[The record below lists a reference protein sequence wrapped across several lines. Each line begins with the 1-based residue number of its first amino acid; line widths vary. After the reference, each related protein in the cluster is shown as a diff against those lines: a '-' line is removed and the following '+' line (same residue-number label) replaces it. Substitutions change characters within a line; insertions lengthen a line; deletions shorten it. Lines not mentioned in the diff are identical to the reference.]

1 MERDIEIA
9 QKAELKPIESVA
21 AEAGV
26 RDSEIIPYG
35 RRIAKVDLSIFDR
48 LGEVAGDFRYVE
60 VTAITP
66 TPFGEGK
73 TTTTVGLTQ
82 GLGAIGKR
90 AACAIR
96 QASMGPTFGI
106 KGGAAG
112 GGWSQVVPME
122 DFNLH
127 LTGDIHAVSVAHNLV
142 AAALDARLY
151 HEGRWSDSYF
161 EKNGIRKLNLD
172 PYRITWNRVVDIN
185 DRALRNVILGLG
197 DKADGPMRQGSFD
210 IAVASELMA
219 VLALATGLG
228 DLRTRIGRIV
238 CAFDRGG
245 SPVTLEDL
253 EVAGAV
259 TVLLK
264 EAIRPNLL
272 QTLEGQP
279 AFVHTGPFANIAHGN
294 SSIIADMVGSRL
306 GGYLVTESGFG
317 SDIGMEK
324 FFDIKCRAS
333 GLMPHAVVIVATVR
347 ALKMHGGGP
356 SVIPG
361 RPLDPAYTEENLP
374 LLEAGLENL
383 KAHVENAAHFGVPV
397 VVAINGFTSD
407 SDREWRRVQ
416 TAALEAGALSAP
428 VTTHFADGGGGAKE
442 LAEAVVAACEAPRE
456 PRFLYDLDASVE
468 EKIETIATTL
478 YGAAEVE
485 YTPEAKRK
493 IREYSDLG
501 WGGLPVCMAKT
512 PLSLS
517 HDPALKGRPKGFT
530 FPVRDIRASIG
541 AGFLYPLAGEI
552 RTMPGLPS
560 KPSFAGIDID
570 LKTGK
575 VVGLS

>member
-1 MERDIEIA
+1 MLSDIEIA
-9 QKAELKPIESVA
+9 QAARLKDIESVG
-21 AEAGV
+21 AEAGLTE
-26 RDSEIIPYG
+26 SELIPYG
-35 RRIAKVDLSIFDR
+35 RHVAKVDLSVFER
-48 LGEVAGDFRYVE
+48 LKEPTDSFRYID

-82 GLGAIGKR
+82 GLGAIGKK

-112 GGWSQVVPME
+112 GGQSQIVLME

-142 AAALDARLY
+142 AAAIDARLY
-151 HEGRWSDSYF
+151 HEGRWSDAYF
-161 EKNGIRKLNLD
+161 EKNGIAKLDLD
-172 PYRITWNRVVDIN
+172 PYGVAWNRVVDIN
-185 DRALRNVILGLG
+185 DRVLRNLVLGLG
-197 DKADGPMRQGSFD
+197 EKSDGPIRQSAFD

-219 VLALATGLG
+219 VLALSRSLR
-228 DLRTRIGRIV
+228 DLRERVGRIV
-238 CAFDRGG
+238 GAYDRKGT
-245 SPVTLEDL
+245 PVTLEDL

-264 EAIRPNLL
+264 EAIKPNMM

-294 SSIIADMVGSRL
+294 SSILADLVGSRL

-333 GLMPHAVVIVATVR
+333 GMMPHAVVMVATVR

-356 SVIPG
+356 AVKPG
-361 RPLDPAYTEENLP
+361 RPLDGAYTEENLE
-374 LLEAGLENL
+374 LLKGGVDNL
-383 KAHVENAAHFGVPV
+383 RAHVENAANFGVPV
-397 VVAINGFTSD
+397 VVAINGFDTD
-407 SDREWRRVQ
+407 SEAEWNAIRE
-416 TAALEAGALSAP
+416 AALSSGAVDAV
-428 VTTHFADGGGGAKE
+428 VTTHFAEGGPGAAK
-442 LAEAVVAACEAPRE
+442 LAEAVVAAAEAPRK
-456 PRFLYDLDASVE
+456 PAFLYDLKVPVID
-468 EKIETIATTL
+468 KIETIARRL
-478 YGAAEVE
+478 YGAAEVD

-493 IREYSDLG
+493 IEAYTERG
-501 WGGLPVCMAKT
+501 WDKLPVCIAKT

-517 HDPALKGRPKGFT
+517 HDPALKGRPTGYT
-530 FPVRDIRASIG
+530 FPVRDIRASLG
-541 AGFLYPLAGEI
+541 AGFLYPLAGDI

-560 KPSFAGIDID
+560 KPAFAGIDID
-570 LKTGK
+570 LDTGR